1 MNRQK
6 IAKGLISLGVLIEF
20 TGTLLV
26 VADMRVL
33 GLSLGALAV
42 LVVIAGYLLS

>member
-6 IAKGLISLGVLIEF
+6 IAKGLIPLGVIIDF

-26 VADMRVL
+26 VA
-33 GLSLGALAV
+33 
-42 LVVIAGYLLS
+42 